1 MDTSKARAL
10 LRDYRN
16 GTLTK
21 KGRVMLESWYIAYA
35 KSRKDLPEP
44 EDLDTALDEVWEKLS
59 GEKATIPAK
68 KIFSRNYRRA
78 ARLGVAASVLLAA
91 GIWLFRAHPGL
102 QADRATQVAESGLQA
117 NAANSRAFLTLSD
130 GRKIDLEKAGPGIL
144 VEEGFLSFTKTAEGE
159 LVYGKRNREEDEKP
173 VGEDRYHEVSTP
185 NAGQYMIRLPDET
198 KVWLNAGSTLRFPEA
213 FNEKERVVEVT
224 GEAYFEV
231 AKALY
236 QDRRIPFKVKTAR
249 QVIEVL
255 GTVFNVNSYADE
267 HVIKT
272 TLVEGSIRVNFVN
285 AANREV
291 LLKPGQQLRYSERKA
306 ADLPAGEAVRLDVSQ
321 VDAQF
326 EVAWKHGFFRFHNV
340 SLEELMRQIC
350 RWYNM
355 EVEYRGVST
364 KHEFVGEIER
374 SAPLA
379 EVLAILEVGNLSFTI
394 DGRKIIVANEPKEN
408 Q

>member
-1 MDTSKARAL
+1 MDISKARAL
-10 LRDYRN
+10 LREYRN

-21 KGRVMLESWYIAYA
+21 KGRATLESWYLDYA
-35 KSRKDLPEP
+35 RSRKDLPEP
-44 EDLDTALDEVWEKLS
+44 EDLDAALDEVWEKLS
-59 GEKATIPAK
+59 DEKAALPGK
-68 KIFSRNYRRA
+68 KIFPRSYQWA
-78 ARLGVAASVLLAA
+78 ARLGVAASVLLAV
-91 GIWLFRAHPGL
+91 GIWLFRAHPVSHGD
-102 QADRATQVAESGLQA
+102 QDAQVSESSLPD
-117 NAANSRAFLTLSD
+117 NAVNSRAYLTLSD
-130 GRKIDLEKAGPGIL
+130 GRKIDLEKAGPGVLI
-144 VEEGFLSFTKTAEGE
+144 EEKFLSFTKTAEGE
-159 LVYGKRNREEDEKP
+159 LVYGKKNTDEDGNPARE
-173 VGEDRYHEVSTP
+173 GRYHEVSTP

-231 AKALY
+231 ARARY
-236 QDRRIPFKVKTAR
+236 RDRKVPFKVKTAH

-272 TLVEGSIRVNFVN
+272 TLVEGSIRVNFIN
-285 AANREV
+285 AVDREV
-291 LLKPGQQLRYSERKA
+291 LLKPGQQLRYSEKEA
-306 ADLPAGEAVRLDVSQ
+306 ADLSAGEAVRLDVSQ

-326 EVAWKHGFFRFHNV
+326 EVAWKHGFFRFNNV

-355 EVEYRGVST
+355 DVEYHGVST

-394 DGRKIIVANEPKEN
+394 DGRKIIVTNEPKEN
-408 Q
+408 

>member
-1 MDTSKARAL
+1 MDISKARAL
-10 LRDYRN
+10 LREYRN

-21 KGRVMLESWYIAYA
+21 KGRAMLESWYLDNAR
-35 KSRKDLPEP
+35 SRKDLPEP
-44 EDLDTALDEVWEKLS
+44 DDLDAALDEVWEKLS
-59 GEKATIPAK
+59 DEKAALPGK
-68 KIFSRNYRRA
+68 KIFSRSYQWV
-78 ARLGVAASVLLAA
+78 ARLGIAASVLLAV
-91 GIWLFRAHPGL
+91 GIWLFRAHTTSHGD
-102 QADRATQVAESGLQA
+102 QDAQVSESSLPA
-117 NAANSRAFLTLSD
+117 NAVNSRAYLTLAD
-130 GRKIDLEKAGPGIL
+130 GRKIDLEKAGPGVLI
-144 VEEGFLSFTKTAEGE
+144 EEDFLSFTKTAEGE
-159 LVYGKRNREEDEKP
+159 LVYGKKNTDEAGNPARE
-173 VGEDRYHEVSTP
+173 GRYHEVSTP

-236 QDRRIPFKVKTAR
+236 RDRRIPFKVKTAH

-272 TLVEGSIRVNFVN
+272 TLVEGSIRVNFIN

-291 LLKPGQQLRYSERKA
+291 LLKPGQQLRYSEKEA
-306 ADLPAGEAVRLDVSQ
+306 ADLSAGEAVRLDVSQ

-326 EVAWKHGFFRFHNV
+326 EVAWKHGFFRFNNA

-355 EVEYRGVST
+355 DVEYHGVST

-379 EVLAILEVGNLSFTI
+379 EVLAILEVGNLSFTL
-394 DGRKIIVANEPKEN
+394 DGRKIIVTNEPREN
-408 Q
+408 

>member
-1 MDTSKARAL
+1 M
-10 LRDYRN
+10 LREYRN

-21 KGRVMLESWYIAYA
+21 KGKAMLESWYLDYA
-35 KSRKDLPEP
+35 GSRKDLPEP
-44 EDLDTALDEVWEKLS
+44 EDLDAALDEVWERLS
-59 GEKATIPAK
+59 ERKDLLSEKKT
-68 KIFSRNYRRA
+68 FSPGYRWV
-78 ARLGVAASVLLAA
+78 ARLGIAASVLLAA
-91 GIWLFRAHPGL
+91 GIWLSRNYPVSYGGRDA
-102 QADRATQVAESGLQA
+102 QASESSLSG
-117 NAANSRAFLTLSD
+117 NVANSRAYLTLSD
-130 GRKIDLEKAGPGIL
+130 GRKIDLEKAGPGVLI
-144 VEEGFLSFTKTAEGE
+144 EEDFLSFTKTAEGE
-159 LVYGKRNREEDEKP
+159 LVYGKKNTGS
-173 VGEDRYHEVSTP
+173 GETPRLEGGYHEVSTP
-185 NAGQYMIRLPDET
+185 KAGQYMIRLPDET

-213 FNEKERVVEVT
+213 FNEMERVVEVT

-236 QDRRIPFKVKTAR
+236 QDRKIPFKVKTAH

-267 HVIKT
+267 RVIKT
-272 TLVEGSIRVNFVN
+272 TLVEGSIRVNFTN

-291 LLKPGQQLRYSERKA
+291 LLKPGQQLRYSETEA
-306 ADLPAGEAVRLDVSQ
+306 AGFSAGEAVRVDVSQ

-326 EVAWKHGFFRFHNV
+326 EVAWKHGFFRFNNA
-340 SLEELMRQIC
+340 SLEELMRQIG

-355 EVEYRGVST
+355 DVEYHGVST

-394 DGRKIIVANEPKEN
+394 DGRKIIVTNEPEEN